1 MSRSAR
7 PTSPVNPSLER
18 KEKPTTVL
26 ERLAIGVL
34 AGFLGL
40 LVGLFAWWSLY
51 DVPGLEFGWRAYLYL
66 VCAFGIA
73 SLLCGLWRPNTTA
86 DMLGVIGEKIWSLSS
101 EVLSWFRFLR

>member
-1 MSRSAR
+1 M
-7 PTSPVNPSLER
+7 NPDLDR

-26 ERLAIGVL
+26 ERLAIAVL

-51 DVPGLEFGWRAYLYL
+51 DVPGIEFGWWAYLYL

-73 SLLCGLWRPNTTA
+73 SFLCGLWRPNATV
-86 DMLGVIGEKIWSLSS
+86 DMLGVIGQKILSLSS